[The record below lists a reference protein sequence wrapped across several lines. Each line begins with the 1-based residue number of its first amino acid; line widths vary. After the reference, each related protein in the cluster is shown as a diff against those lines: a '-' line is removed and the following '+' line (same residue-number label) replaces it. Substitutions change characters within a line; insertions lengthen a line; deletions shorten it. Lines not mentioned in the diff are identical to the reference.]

1 MPARRYAHAL
11 YGTHPVGEWRRAG
24 LLPPMW
30 LDREF
35 ERAAMGNAESIYAR
49 PAPPPRRYPPLLSGI
64 HAALATLRAGP
75 CPF

>member
-24 LLPPMW
+24 LLPPLW

-35 ERAAMGNAESIYAR
+35 ERSAMGDAESIYTR
-49 PAPPPRRYPPLLSGI
+49 RAPPPRRCLPLPSGLA
-64 HAALATLRAGP
+64 AALATLRAGP